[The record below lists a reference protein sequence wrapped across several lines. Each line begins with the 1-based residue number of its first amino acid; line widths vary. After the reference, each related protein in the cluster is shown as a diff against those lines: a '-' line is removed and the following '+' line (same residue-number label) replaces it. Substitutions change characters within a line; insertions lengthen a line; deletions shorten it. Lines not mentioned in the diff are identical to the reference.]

1 MPVGRLCGMTKPLL
15 QVLIASTRPSRVGA
29 KVADWFIPIAES
41 QGAFAVE
48 RVDLKDMN
56 LPLFDE
62 PKHPRLGEYEHEHT
76 KRWSSTVSRADAF
89 VFVTPEYDFGPPASL
104 INALQFLVKEWA
116 YKPVGLLSYGGVSAG
131 LRSAN
136 ALRIIITANNMMPL
150 PGGVS
155 IPLVGQL
162 VNKETGLFEPGEGQA
177 KASTAMV
184 TELARWE
191 RAMRGLR
198 A

>member
-1 MPVGRLCGMTKPLL
+1 MSKPLL
-15 QVLIASTRPSRVGA
+15 QVIVASVRPSRVGS
-29 KVADWFIPIAES
+29 KVADWFIPIAET
-41 QGAFAVE
+41 QGAFDIE
-48 RVDLKDMN
+48 RVDLKEVN
-56 LPLFDE
+56 LPLMDE

-76 KRWSSTVSRADAF
+76 KRWSATVSRADAY

-104 INALQFLVKEWA
+104 INALQYLVKEWA

-136 ALRIIITANNMMPL
+136 ALRVMITANNMMPL
-150 PGGVS
+150 PGAVS

-162 VNKETGLFEPGEGQA
+162 VNKETGLFEPGDVQV
-177 KASTAMV
+177 KASNAMLA
-184 TELARWE
+184 ELARWE

-198 A
+198 SV

>member
-1 MPVGRLCGMTKPLL
+1 MSKPLL
-15 QVLIASTRPSRVGA
+15 QVIVASVRPSRVGS
-29 KVADWFIPIAES
+29 KVADWFIPIAEA

-48 RVDLKDMN
+48 RVDLKEIN
-56 LPLFDE
+56 LPLMDE

-76 KRWSSTVSRADAF
+76 KRWSATVARADAF

-104 INALQFLVKEWA
+104 INALQYLVKEWA

-136 ALRIIITANNMMPL
+136 ALRVMITANNMMPL
-150 PGGVS
+150 PGAVS

-162 VNKETGLFEPGEGQA
+162 VNKETGLFEPGDVQV
-177 KASTAMV
+177 KASNAMLA
-184 TELARWE
+184 ELARWE
-191 RAMRGLR
+191 QAMRVLR
-198 A
+198 SA

>member
-1 MPVGRLCGMTKPLL
+1 MTQPLL
-15 QVLIASTRPSRVGA
+15 QVLIASTRPTRVGA
-29 KVADWFIPIAES
+29 KVADWFIPIAEA
-41 QGAFAVE
+41 QGAFAIE
-48 RVDLKDMN
+48 RVDLKEMN
-56 LPLFDE
+56 LPLLDE
-62 PKHPRLGEYEHEHT
+62 PKHPRFGEYEHEHT
-76 KRWSSTVSRADAF
+76 KRWSATVARADAF

-136 ALRIIITANNMMPL
+136 ALRITCTSLNMMPL
-150 PGGVS
+150 PGAVS
-155 IPLVGQL
+155 IPFVGQL
-162 VNKETGLFEPGEGQA
+162 VNKETGAFEPGEVQVKGA
-177 KASTAMV
+177 NAML

-191 RAMRGLR
+191 AALRTLRG